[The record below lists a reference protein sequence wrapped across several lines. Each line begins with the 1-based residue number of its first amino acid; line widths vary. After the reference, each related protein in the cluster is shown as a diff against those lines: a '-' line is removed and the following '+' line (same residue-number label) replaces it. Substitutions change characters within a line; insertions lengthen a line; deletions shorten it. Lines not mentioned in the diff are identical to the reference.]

1 MSTQPLVETVS
12 DLARSRLQL
21 RPIKESTYREY
32 MATLRTLG
40 LQDLPADSLNVAML
54 TSRLNRVLNE
64 NTRRKHA
71 INLRACTGLPLP
83 SSKPAQ
89 KVYQLPELE
98 ALHQALAQS
107 TYAMW
112 GFSMLYA
119 GLRIGE
125 SCVKQPLEGSVL
137 HVDRQ
142 RLPDGTIA
150 RAKTTGP
157 VHVPPWFAEAYQ
169 DFDPE
174 RSANTVYVGIVR
186 AGKKA
191 KLSIKPHMLRHAF
204 ATNLVKAGATPEMLR
219 RQMRHHDVTVS
230 LRYYV
235 QTREEDIAS
244 LMNTF

>member
-1 MSTQPLVETVS
+1 MSTVETVG
-12 DLARSRLQL
+12 DLARNRLQL
-21 RPIKESTYREY
+21 RPIKESTYKEY
-32 MATLRTLG
+32 IATLRVLG
-40 LQDLPADSLNVAML
+40 LEDLPASSLSMAML

-64 NTRRKHA
+64 NTRRKHS
-71 INLRACTGLPLP
+71 INLRACTGIPLP
-83 SSKPAQ
+83 CTKPAQ
-89 KVYQLPELE
+89 KVYNLPELE

-119 GLRIGE
+119 GLRVGE
-125 SCVKQPLEGSVL
+125 ACVKQPVEGTVL

-142 RLPDGTIA
+142 RLPDGSIA
-150 RAKTTGP
+150 TAKTTGP
-157 VHVPPWFAEAYQ
+157 VHVPQWFADAYR

-204 ATNLVKAGATPEMLR
+204 ATNLVKHGATPEMLR

-244 LMNTF
+244 LMSTF